1 MQEFTHGHALDRR
14 IGSAFFV
21 FCGGHG
27 EVSAFAQRQGVSR
40 QWVYR
45 EAKQVS
51 AALEGTQT
59 RAENARLRQEN
70 EALRA
75 TVSPNCN
82 NAWRRPSCS
91 MRKSRQKSPVSVKP
105 VG

>member
-1 MQEFTHGHALDRR
+1 MGMVAHDRR

-21 FCGGHG
+21 FCGRHG
-27 EVSAFAQRQGVSR
+27 EISAFAQQQGISR

-51 AALEGTQT
+51 DALEGTQT
-59 RAENARLRQEN
+59 RVESERLRQEN

-75 TVSPNCN
+75 RSPNCS

-91 MRKSRQKSPVSVKP
+91 MRKSRRNSPVSVKA